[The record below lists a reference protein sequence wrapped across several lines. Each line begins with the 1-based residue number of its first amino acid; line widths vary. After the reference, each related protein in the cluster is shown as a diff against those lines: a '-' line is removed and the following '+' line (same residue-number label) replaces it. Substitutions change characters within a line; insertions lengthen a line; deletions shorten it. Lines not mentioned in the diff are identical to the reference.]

1 MKKILSILVVGLL
14 VACSAKPLEWESLSI
29 LSPKGAPAISLV
41 PLIQENK
48 DSIEFVDGTDVLSA
62 ELIKGEKDMII
73 APVNLG
79 AALSKKDSNPYRL
92 YGIVTWGNL
101 YLVSNSDI
109 SFVENEPLA
118 LFGEQAVPGLDF
130 NSIKDSLDQVFVS
143 TAFNSV
149 TDVQGQLLS
158 KTFNVGLMAEP
169 LVTATI
175 AKAKTLETPLNLS
188 VYKDIQALWQEKTG
202 FENYPQAA
210 IYIKADISADK
221 LKQVEAR
228 LELMM
233 AYNIELNNNSSKLE
247 TDITE
252 DLSATLGVPASKI
265 LVQAWDRMNVNVV
278 KADENK
284 EAIEAFLELFKLN
297 GLENL
302 YY

>member
-1 MKKILSILVVGLL
+1 MKKIFSILLISLL
-14 VACSAKPLEWESLSI
+14 VACTAKPLEWESLSI

-101 YLVSNSDI
+101 YLVSNADVQLVS
-109 SFVENEPLA
+109 EEPIA
-118 LFGEQAVPGLDF
+118 IFGEQAVPGLVF
-130 NSIKDSLDQVFVS
+130 NSLKDQLGQTFVS
-143 TAFNSV
+143 TAFNAV

-158 KTFNVGLMAEP
+158 KSFNIGLMAEP

-175 AKAKTLETPLNLS
+175 AKAKTLETPLNLN
-188 VYKDIQALWQEKTG
+188 VYKDLQLLWEEKTG
-202 FENYPQAA
+202 FDNYPQAA
-210 IYIKADISADK
+210 IYIKADISDEK

-233 AYNIELNNNSSKLE
+233 AYNIELNNNPTILE

-252 DLSATLGVPASKI
+252 ELATTLGVPSSKI
-265 LVQAWDRMNVNVV
+265 LTQAWDRMNVNVV
-278 KADENK
+278 KAEENK

>member
-1 MKKILSILVVGLL
+1 MKKIIFLILISLL
-14 VACSAKPLEWESLSI
+14 VGCSAQPVEWENLSI
-29 LSPKGAPAISLV
+29 LSPKGAPALSLV

-48 DSIEFVDGTDVLSA
+48 DSIEFVDGADILSA
-62 ELIKGEKDMII
+62 ELIKGDKDMII

-92 YGIVTWGNL
+92 YAIVTWGNL
-101 YLVSNSDI
+101 YLVSNDTVLS
-109 SFVENEPLA
+109 ENEPIA
-118 LFGEQAVPGLDF
+118 LFGEQAVPGLVF
-130 NSIKDSLDQVFVS
+130 NAIKDKLELNFVS
-143 TAFNSV
+143 TAFNAV

-158 KTFNVGLMAEP
+158 KSFNIGLLAEP

-175 AKAKTLETPLNLS
+175 AKAKTLESPINLS
-188 VYKDIQALWQEKTG
+188 VYKDLQVLWQEKTG

-210 IYIKADISADK
+210 IYIKADISEDK

-233 AYNIELNNNSSKLE
+233 AYNIEVNDKPSILE

-252 DLSATLGVPASKI
+252 DLSQTLGVPVAKV
-265 LVQAWDRMNVNVV
+265 LVQAWERMNVNVV
-278 KADENK
+278 KVDENK

>member
-1 MKKILSILVVGLL
+1 MKKILSILVISLL

-118 LFGEQAVPGLDF
+118 LFGEQAVPGLVF
-130 NSIKDSLDQVFVS
+130 NSIKDSLEQVFVS

>member
-1 MKKILSILVVGLL
+1 MKKILSILVISLL

-48 DSIEFVDGTDVLSA
+48 DSIEFVDGTDILSA

-118 LFGEQAVPGLDF
+118 LFGEQAVPGLVF
-130 NSIKDSLDQVFVS
+130 NSIKNSLDQVFVS

>member
-1 MKKILSILVVGLL
+1 MKKIIFLILISLL
-14 VACSAKPLEWESLSI
+14 VGCSAQPVEWENLSI
-29 LSPKGAPAISLV
+29 LSPKGAPALSLV

-48 DSIEFVDGTDVLSA
+48 DSIEFVDGADILSA
-62 ELIKGEKDMII
+62 ELIKGDKDMII

-101 YLVSNSDI
+101 YLVSNDTVLS
-109 SFVENEPLA
+109 ENEPIA
-118 LFGEQAVPGLDF
+118 LFGEQAVPGLVF
-130 NSIKDSLDQVFVS
+130 NAIKDKLELNFLS
-143 TAFNSV
+143 TAFNAV

-158 KTFNVGLMAEP
+158 KSFNIGLMAEP

-175 AKAKTLETPLNLS
+175 AKAKTLESPINLS
-188 VYKDIQALWQEKTG
+188 VYKDLQVLWQEKTG

-210 IYIKADISADK
+210 IYIKADISEDK

-233 AYNIELNNNSSKLE
+233 AYNIEVNDKPSILE
-247 TDITE
+247 TDVTE
-252 DLSATLGVPASKI
+252 DLSQTLGVPAAKV
-265 LVQAWDRMNVNVV
+265 LVQAWERMNVNVV

>member
-1 MKKILSILVVGLL
+1 MG
-14 VACSAKPLEWESLSI
+14 CSAQPVEWENLSI
-29 LSPKGAPAISLV
+29 LSPKGAPALSLV

-48 DSIEFVDGTDVLSA
+48 DSIEFVDGADILSA
-62 ELIKGEKDMII
+62 ELIKGDKDMII

-101 YLVSNSDI
+101 YLVSNDTVLS
-109 SFVENEPLA
+109 ENEPIA
-118 LFGEQAVPGLDF
+118 LFGEQAVPGLVF
-130 NSIKDSLDQVFVS
+130 NAIKDKLELNFLS
-143 TAFNSV
+143 TAFNAV

-158 KTFNVGLMAEP
+158 KSFNIGLMAEP

-175 AKAKTLETPLNLS
+175 AKAKTLESPINLS
-188 VYKDIQALWQEKTG
+188 VYKDLQVLWQEKTG

-210 IYIKADISADK
+210 IYIKADISEDK

-233 AYNIELNNNSSKLE
+233 AYNIEVNDKPSILE

-252 DLSATLGVPASKI
+252 DLSQTLGVPVAKV
-265 LVQAWDRMNVNVV
+265 LVQAWERMNVNVV

>member
-1 MKKILSILVVGLL
+1 MKKIIFLILISLL
-14 VACSAKPLEWESLSI
+14 VGCSAQPVEWENLSI
-29 LSPKGAPAISLV
+29 LSPKGAPALSLV

-48 DSIEFVDGTDVLSA
+48 DSIEFVDGVDILSA
-62 ELIKGEKDMII
+62 ELIKGDKDMII

-92 YGIVTWGNL
+92 YAIVTWGNL
-101 YLVSNSDI
+101 YLVSNDTVLS
-109 SFVENEPLA
+109 ENEPIA
-118 LFGEQAVPGLDF
+118 LFGEQAVPGLVF
-130 NSIKDSLDQVFVS
+130 NAIKDKLELNFVS
-143 TAFNSV
+143 TAFNAV

-158 KTFNVGLMAEP
+158 KSFNIGLLAEP

-175 AKAKTLETPLNLS
+175 AKAKTLESPINLS
-188 VYKDIQALWQEKTG
+188 VYKDLQVLWQEKTG

-210 IYIKADISADK
+210 IYIKADISEDK

-233 AYNIELNNNSSKLE
+233 AYNIEVNDKPSILE

-252 DLSATLGVPASKI
+252 DLSQTLRVPVAKV
-265 LVQAWDRMNVNVV
+265 LVQAWERMNVNVV

>member
-1 MKKILSILVVGLL
+1 MKKIIFLILISLL
-14 VACSAKPLEWESLSI
+14 VGCSAQPVEWENLSI
-29 LSPKGAPAISLV
+29 LSPKGAPALSLV

-48 DSIEFVDGTDVLSA
+48 DSIEFVDGADILSA
-62 ELIKGEKDMII
+62 ELIKGDKDMII

-101 YLVSNSDI
+101 YLVSNDTVLS
-109 SFVENEPLA
+109 ENEPIA
-118 LFGEQAVPGLDF
+118 LFGEQAVPGLVF
-130 NSIKDSLDQVFVS
+130 NAIKDKLELNFLS
-143 TAFNSV
+143 TAFNAV

-158 KTFNVGLMAEP
+158 KSFNIGLLAEP

-175 AKAKTLETPLNLS
+175 AKAKTLESPINLS
-188 VYKDIQALWQEKTG
+188 VYKDLQVLWQEKTG

-210 IYIKADISADK
+210 IYIKADISEDK

-233 AYNIELNNNSSKLE
+233 AYNIEVNDKPSILE

-252 DLSATLGVPASKI
+252 DLSQTLGVPVAKV
-265 LVQAWDRMNVNVV
+265 LVQAWERMNVNVV

>member
-1 MKKILSILVVGLL
+1 MKKIIFLILISLL
-14 VACSAKPLEWESLSI
+14 VGCSAQPVEWENLSI
-29 LSPKGAPAISLV
+29 LSPKGAPALSLV

-48 DSIEFVDGTDVLSA
+48 DSIEFVDGTDILSA
-62 ELIKGEKDMII
+62 ELIKGDKDMII

-92 YGIVTWGNL
+92 YAIVTWGNL
-101 YLVSNSDI
+101 YLVSNDTVLS
-109 SFVENEPLA
+109 ENEPIA
-118 LFGEQAVPGLDF
+118 LFGEQAVPGLVF
-130 NSIKDSLDQVFVS
+130 NAIKDKLELNFVS
-143 TAFNSV
+143 TAFNAV

-158 KTFNVGLMAEP
+158 KSFNIGLLAEP

-175 AKAKTLETPLNLS
+175 AKAKTLESPINLS
-188 VYKDIQALWQEKTG
+188 VYKDLQVLWQEKTG

-210 IYIKADISADK
+210 IYIKADISEDK

-233 AYNIELNNNSSKLE
+233 AYNIEVNDKPSILE

-252 DLSATLGVPASKI
+252 DLSQTLGVPVAKV
-265 LVQAWDRMNVNVV
+265 LVQAWERMNVNVV
-278 KADENK
+278 KVDENK

>member
-1 MKKILSILVVGLL
+1 MKKILSILVISLL

-48 DSIEFVDGTDVLSA
+48 DSIEFVDGTDILSA

-118 LFGEQAVPGLDF
+118 LFGEQAVPGLVF
-130 NSIKDSLDQVFVS
+130 NSIKTSLDQVFVS

>member
-48 DSIEFVDGTDVLSA
+48 DSIEFVDGTDILSA

-118 LFGEQAVPGLDF
+118 LFGEQAVPGLVF
-130 NSIKDSLDQVFVS
+130 NSIKNSLNQVFVS

-175 AKAKTLETPLNLS
+175 AKTKTLETPLNLS

-278 KADENK
+278 KADENI

>member
-1 MKKILSILVVGLL
+1 MG
-14 VACSAKPLEWESLSI
+14 CSAQPVEWENISI
-29 LSPKGAPAISLV
+29 LSPKGAPALSLV

-48 DSIEFVDGTDVLSA
+48 DSIEFVDGADILSA
-62 ELIKGEKDMII
+62 ELIKGDKDMII

-92 YGIVTWGNL
+92 YAIVTWGNL
-101 YLVSNSDI
+101 YLVSNDTVLS
-109 SFVENEPLA
+109 ENEPIA
-118 LFGEQAVPGLDF
+118 LFGEQAVPGLVF
-130 NSIKDSLDQVFVS
+130 NAIKDKLELNFLS
-143 TAFNSV
+143 TAFNAV

-158 KTFNVGLMAEP
+158 KSFNIGLMAEP

-175 AKAKTLETPLNLS
+175 AKAKTLESPINLS
-188 VYKDIQALWQEKTG
+188 VYKDLQVLWQEKTG

-210 IYIKADISADK
+210 IYIKADISEDK

-233 AYNIELNNNSSKLE
+233 AYNIEVNDKPSILE

-252 DLSATLGVPASKI
+252 DLSQTLGVPVAKV
-265 LVQAWDRMNVNVV
+265 LVQAWERMNVNVV

>member
-1 MKKILSILVVGLL
+1 MKKIFSILFISLL

-101 YLVSNSDI
+101 YLVSNADVQLVS
-109 SFVENEPLA
+109 EEPIA
-118 LFGEQAVPGLDF
+118 IFGEQAVPGLVF
-130 NSIKDSLDQVFVS
+130 NSLKDQLGQTFVS
-143 TAFNSV
+143 TAFNAV

-158 KTFNVGLMAEP
+158 KSFNIGLMAEP

-175 AKAKTLETPLNLS
+175 AKAKTLETPLNLN
-188 VYKDIQALWQEKTG
+188 VYKDLQLLWEEKTG
-202 FENYPQAA
+202 FDNYPQAA
-210 IYIKADISADK
+210 IYIKADISDEK

-233 AYNIELNNNSSKLE
+233 AYNIELNNNPTFLE

-252 DLSATLGVPASKI
+252 ELATTLGVPSSKI
-265 LVQAWDRMNVNVV
+265 LTQAWDRMNVNVV
-278 KADENK
+278 KAEENK

>member
-1 MKKILSILVVGLL
+1 MKKIIFLILISLL
-14 VACSAKPLEWESLSI
+14 VGCSEQPVEWENLSI
-29 LSPKGAPAISLV
+29 LSPKGAPALSLV

-48 DSIEFVDGTDVLSA
+48 DSIEFVDGVDILSA
-62 ELIKGEKDMII
+62 ELIKGDKDMII

-101 YLVSNSDI
+101 YLVSNDTVLS
-109 SFVENEPLA
+109 ENEPIA
-118 LFGEQAVPGLDF
+118 LFGEQAVPGLVF
-130 NSIKDSLDQVFVS
+130 NAIKDKLELNFLS
-143 TAFNSV
+143 TAFNAV

-158 KTFNVGLMAEP
+158 KSFNIGLMAEP

-175 AKAKTLETPLNLS
+175 AKAKTLESPINLS
-188 VYKDIQALWQEKTG
+188 VYKDLQVLWQEKTG

-210 IYIKADISADK
+210 IYIKADISEDK

-233 AYNIELNNNSSKLE
+233 AYNIEVNDKPSILE

-252 DLSATLGVPASKI
+252 DLSQTLGVPVAKV
-265 LVQAWDRMNVNVV
+265 LVQAWERMNVNVV

>member
-1 MKKILSILVVGLL
+1 MKKILSILVISLL

-118 LFGEQAVPGLDF
+118 LFGEQAVPGLVF

-278 KADENK
+278 KADENI

>member
-1 MKKILSILVVGLL
+1 MKKILSILVIGLL

-92 YGIVTWGNL
+92 YGVVTWGNL

-118 LFGEQAVPGLDF
+118 LFGEQAVPGLVF

-175 AKAKTLETPLNLS
+175 AKAKTLEIPLNLS

>member
-1 MKKILSILVVGLL
+1 MKKIIFLILISLL
-14 VACSAKPLEWESLSI
+14 VGCSEQPVEWENLSI
-29 LSPKGAPAISLV
+29 LSPKGAPALSLV

-48 DSIEFVDGTDVLSA
+48 DSIEFVDGVDILSA
-62 ELIKGEKDMII
+62 ELIKGDKDMII

-101 YLVSNSDI
+101 YLVSNDTVLS
-109 SFVENEPLA
+109 ENEPIA
-118 LFGEQAVPGLDF
+118 LFGEQAVPGLVF
-130 NSIKDSLDQVFVS
+130 NAIKDKLELNFLS
-143 TAFNSV
+143 TAFNAV

-158 KTFNVGLMAEP
+158 KSFNIGLLAEP

-175 AKAKTLETPLNLS
+175 AKAKTLESPINLS
-188 VYKDIQALWQEKTG
+188 VYKDLQVLWQEKTG

-210 IYIKADISADK
+210 IYIKADISEDK

-233 AYNIELNNNSSKLE
+233 AYNIEVNDKPSILE

-252 DLSATLGVPASKI
+252 DLSQTLGVPVAKV
-265 LVQAWDRMNVNVV
+265 LVQAWERMNVNVV

>member
-1 MKKILSILVVGLL
+1 MKKIFSILLISVL
-14 VACSAKPLEWESLSI
+14 VACTAKPLEWENLTI
-29 LSPKGAPAISLV
+29 LSPKGAPAIALV

-62 ELIKGEKDMII
+62 ELIKGEKDVII

-101 YLVSNSDI
+101 YLVSNADMAL
-109 SFVENEPLA
+109 VESEPIA
-118 LFGEQAVPGLDF
+118 IFGEQAVPGLVF
-130 NSIKDSLDQVFVS
+130 NSLKDQLGQTFVS
-143 TAFNSV
+143 TAFNAV

-158 KTFNVGLMAEP
+158 KSFNIGLMAEP

-175 AKAKTLETPLNLS
+175 AKAKTLESPLNLS
-188 VYKDIQALWQEKTG
+188 VYKDLQALWQEKTG
-202 FENYPQAA
+202 FENFPQAA
-210 IYIKADISADK
+210 IYIKADISDEK

-233 AYNIELNNNSSKLE
+233 AYNIELNNNPSMLE

-252 DLSATLGVPASKI
+252 ELSTTLGVPTSKI
-265 LVQAWDRMNVNVV
+265 LTQAWDRMNVNVV
-278 KADENK
+278 KAEDNK

>member
-1 MKKILSILVVGLL
+1 MKKILSILVIGLL

-118 LFGEQAVPGLDF
+118 LFGEQAVPGLVF

-278 KADENK
+278 KADENI

>member
-1 MKKILSILVVGLL
+1 MKRIIVLLFISLL

-29 LSPKGAPAISLV
+29 LSPKGAPALSLV

-48 DSIEFVDGTDVLSA
+48 DSIEFVDGADILSA
-62 ELIKGEKDMII
+62 ELIKGEKDLII

-101 YLVSNSDI
+101 YLVSNSDV
-109 SFVENEPLA
+109 SLVKDEPIA
-118 LFGEQAVPGLDF
+118 LFGEQAVPGLVF
-130 NSIKDSLDQVFVS
+130 NSIKEQLDLSFLS
-143 TAFNSV
+143 TAFNAV
-149 TDVQGQLLS
+149 TDVQGQLIS
-158 KTFNVGLMAEP
+158 KSFNIGLMAEP

-175 AKAKTLETPLNLS
+175 AKAKTLETPINLS
-188 VYKDIQALWQEKTG
+188 VYKDVQSLWQEKTG

-210 IYIKADISADK
+210 VFIKSDMSADK
-221 LKQVEAR
+221 LKQVDAR
-228 LELMM
+228 FEMMM
-233 AYNIELNNNSSKLE
+233 AYNLEINNKPSILE

-252 DLSATLGVPASKI
+252 DVSATLGVPSSKI
-265 LVQAWDRMNVNVV
+265 LAQAWERMNVNVV
-278 KADENK
+278 KASDNK
-284 EAIEAFLELFKLN
+284 DSIEAFLELFKLN

>member
-1 MKKILSILVVGLL
+1 MKKIIFLILISLL
-14 VACSAKPLEWESLSI
+14 VGCSEQPVEWENLSI
-29 LSPKGAPAISLV
+29 LSPKGAPALSLV

-48 DSIEFVDGTDVLSA
+48 DSIEFVDGADILSA
-62 ELIKGEKDMII
+62 ELIKGDKDMII

-101 YLVSNSDI
+101 YLVSNDTVLS
-109 SFVENEPLA
+109 ENEPIA
-118 LFGEQAVPGLDF
+118 LFGEQAVPGLVF
-130 NSIKDSLDQVFVS
+130 NAIKDKLELNFLS
-143 TAFNSV
+143 TAFNAV

-158 KTFNVGLMAEP
+158 KSFNIGLMAEP

-175 AKAKTLETPLNLS
+175 AKAKTLESPINLS
-188 VYKDIQALWQEKTG
+188 VYKDLQVLWQEKTG

-210 IYIKADISADK
+210 IYIKADISEDK

-233 AYNIELNNNSSKLE
+233 AYNIEVNDKPSILE

-252 DLSATLGVPASKI
+252 DLSQTLGVPVAKV
-265 LVQAWDRMNVNVV
+265 LVQAWERMNVNVV

>member
-1 MKKILSILVVGLL
+1 MKKIIFLILISLL
-14 VACSAKPLEWESLSI
+14 VGCSAQPVEWENLSI
-29 LSPKGAPAISLV
+29 LSPKGAPALSLV

-48 DSIEFVDGTDVLSA
+48 DSIEFVDGSDILSA
-62 ELIKGEKDMII
+62 ELIKGDKDMII

-101 YLVSNSDI
+101 YLVSNDTVLS
-109 SFVENEPLA
+109 ENEPIA
-118 LFGEQAVPGLDF
+118 LFGEQAVPGLVF
-130 NSIKDSLDQVFVS
+130 NAIKDKLELNFLS
-143 TAFNSV
+143 TAFNAV

-158 KTFNVGLMAEP
+158 KSFNIGLMAEP

-175 AKAKTLETPLNLS
+175 AKAKTLESPINLS
-188 VYKDIQALWQEKTG
+188 VYKDLQVLWQEKTG

-210 IYIKADISADK
+210 IYIKADISEDK

-233 AYNIELNNNSSKLE
+233 AYNIEVNDKPSILE

-252 DLSATLGVPASKI
+252 DLSQTLGVPVAKV
-265 LVQAWDRMNVNVV
+265 LVQAWERMNVNVV

>member
-1 MKKILSILVVGLL
+1 MKKIIFLILISLL
-14 VACSAKPLEWESLSI
+14 VGCSAQPVEWENLSI
-29 LSPKGAPAISLV
+29 LSPKGAPALSLV

-48 DSIEFVDGTDVLSA
+48 DSIEFVDGADILSA
-62 ELIKGEKDMII
+62 ELIKGDKDMII

-101 YLVSNSDI
+101 YLVSNDTVLS
-109 SFVENEPLA
+109 ENEPIA
-118 LFGEQAVPGLDF
+118 LFGEQAVPGLVF
-130 NSIKDSLDQVFVS
+130 NAIKDKLELNFVS
-143 TAFNSV
+143 TAFNAV

-158 KTFNVGLMAEP
+158 KSFNIGLLAEP

-175 AKAKTLETPLNLS
+175 AKAKTLESPINLS
-188 VYKDIQALWQEKTG
+188 VYKDLQVLWQEKTG

-210 IYIKADISADK
+210 IYIKADISEDK

-233 AYNIELNNNSSKLE
+233 VYNIEVNEKPSILE

-252 DLSATLGVPASKI
+252 DLSQTLGVPAAKV
-265 LVQAWDRMNVNVV
+265 LVQAWERMNVNVV

>member
-1 MKKILSILVVGLL
+1 MKKIVILVLISLL
-14 VACSAKPLEWESLSI
+14 VGCSTNPVNWENLSI
-29 LSPKGAPAISLV
+29 LSPKGAPALSLV

-48 DSIEFVDGTDVLSA
+48 DSIEFVDGSDILSA
-62 ELIKGEKDMII
+62 ELIKGEKDLII

-101 YLVSNSDI
+101 YLVSNDTVL
-109 SFVENEPLA
+109 VENEPIA
-118 LFGEQAVPGLDF
+118 LFGEQAVPGLVF
-130 NSIKDSLDQVFVS
+130 KSIKDQLVLNFET

-158 KTFNVGLMAEP
+158 KSFNIGLMAEP

-175 AKAKTLETPLNLS
+175 AKAKTLESPLNLS
-188 VYKDIQALWQEKTG
+188 VYKDLQALWQEKTG

-210 IYIKADISADK
+210 IYIKADISEEK

-228 LELMM
+228 VELMM
-233 AYNIELNNNSSKLE
+233 AYNIEVNNNPSILE
-247 TDITE
+247 SDISE
-252 DLSATLGVPASKI
+252 DLSQTLGVPTAKV
-265 LVQAWDRMNVNVV
+265 LVQAWERMNVNVV
-278 KADENK
+278 KATENK

>member
-1 MKKILSILVVGLL
+1 MKKIIFLILISLL
-14 VACSAKPLEWESLSI
+14 VGCSAQPVEWENLSI
-29 LSPKGAPAISLV
+29 LSPKGAPALSLV

-48 DSIEFVDGTDVLSA
+48 DSIEFVDGADILSA
-62 ELIKGEKDMII
+62 ELIKGDKDMII

-92 YGIVTWGNL
+92 YAIVTWGNL
-101 YLVSNSDI
+101 YLVSNDTVLS
-109 SFVENEPLA
+109 ENEPIA
-118 LFGEQAVPGLDF
+118 LFGEQAVPGLVF
-130 NSIKDSLDQVFVS
+130 NAIKDKLELNFLS
-143 TAFNSV
+143 TAFNAV

-158 KTFNVGLMAEP
+158 KSFNIGLMAEP

-175 AKAKTLETPLNLS
+175 AKAKTLESPINLS
-188 VYKDIQALWQEKTG
+188 VYKDLQVLWQEKTG

-210 IYIKADISADK
+210 IYIKADISEDK

-233 AYNIELNNNSSKLE
+233 AYNIEVNDKPSILE

-252 DLSATLGVPASKI
+252 DLSQTLGVPVAKV
-265 LVQAWDRMNVNVV
+265 LVQAWERMNVNVV

>member
-1 MKKILSILVVGLL
+1 MKKILSILVIGLL

-48 DSIEFVDGTDVLSA
+48 DSIEFVDGTDILSA

-118 LFGEQAVPGLDF
+118 LFGEQAVPGLVF
-130 NSIKDSLDQVFVS
+130 NSIKNSLDQVFVS

>member
-1 MKKILSILVVGLL
+1 MKKILSILVIGLL

-48 DSIEFVDGTDVLSA
+48 DSIEFVDGTDILSA

-118 LFGEQAVPGLDF
+118 LFGEQAVPGLVF
-130 NSIKDSLDQVFVS
+130 NSIKNSLDQVFVS

-278 KADENK
+278 TADENK

>member
-1 MKKILSILVVGLL
+1 MKKIFSILFISLL

-101 YLVSNSDI
+101 YLVSNADVQLVS
-109 SFVENEPLA
+109 EEPIA
-118 LFGEQAVPGLDF
+118 IFGEQAVPGLVF
-130 NSIKDSLDQVFVS
+130 NSLKDQLGQTFVS
-143 TAFNSV
+143 TAFNAV

-158 KTFNVGLMAEP
+158 KSFNIGLMAEP

-175 AKAKTLETPLNLS
+175 AKAKTLETPLNLN
-188 VYKDIQALWQEKTG
+188 VYKDLQLLWEEKTG
-202 FENYPQAA
+202 FDNYPQAA
-210 IYIKADISADK
+210 IYIKADISDEK

-233 AYNIELNNNSSKLE
+233 AYNIELNNNPTILE

-252 DLSATLGVPASKI
+252 ELATTLGVPSSKI
-265 LVQAWDRMNVNVV
+265 LTQAWDRMNVNVV
-278 KADENK
+278 KAEENK

>member
-1 MKKILSILVVGLL
+1 MKRILSILVVGLL

-118 LFGEQAVPGLDF
+118 LFGEQAVPGLVF
-130 NSIKDSLDQVFVS
+130 NSIKNSLDQVFVS

>member
-1 MKKILSILVVGLL
+1 MKKIIFLILISLL
-14 VACSAKPLEWESLSI
+14 VGCSAQPVEWENLSI
-29 LSPKGAPAISLV
+29 LSPKGAPALSLV

-48 DSIEFVDGTDVLSA
+48 DSIEFVDGADILSA
-62 ELIKGEKDMII
+62 ELIKGDKDMII

-92 YGIVTWGNL
+92 YAIVTWGNL
-101 YLVSNSDI
+101 YLVSNDTVLS
-109 SFVENEPLA
+109 ENEPIA
-118 LFGEQAVPGLDF
+118 LFGEQAVPGLVF
-130 NSIKDSLDQVFVS
+130 NAIKDKLELNFLS
-143 TAFNSV
+143 TAFNAV

-158 KTFNVGLMAEP
+158 KSFNIGLMAEP

-175 AKAKTLETPLNLS
+175 AKAKTLESPINLS
-188 VYKDIQALWQEKTG
+188 VYKDLQVLWQEKTG

-210 IYIKADISADK
+210 IYIKADISEDK

-233 AYNIELNNNSSKLE
+233 VYNIEVNDKPSILE

-252 DLSATLGVPASKI
+252 DLSQTLGVPAAKV
-265 LVQAWDRMNVNVV
+265 LVQAWERMNVNVV

>member
-1 MKKILSILVVGLL
+1 MG
-14 VACSAKPLEWESLSI
+14 CSAQPVEWENISI
-29 LSPKGAPAISLV
+29 LSPKGAPALSLV

-48 DSIEFVDGTDVLSA
+48 DSIEFVDGADILSA
-62 ELIKGEKDMII
+62 ELIKGDKDMII

-101 YLVSNSDI
+101 YLVSNDTVLS
-109 SFVENEPLA
+109 ENEPIA
-118 LFGEQAVPGLDF
+118 LFGEQAVPGLVF
-130 NSIKDSLDQVFVS
+130 NAIKDKLELNFVS
-143 TAFNSV
+143 TAFNAV

-158 KTFNVGLMAEP
+158 KSFDIGLMAEP

-175 AKAKTLETPLNLS
+175 AKAKTLESPINLS
-188 VYKDIQALWQEKTG
+188 VYKDLQVLWQEKTG

-210 IYIKADISADK
+210 IYIKADISEDK

-233 AYNIELNNNSSKLE
+233 VYNIEVNDKPSILE

-252 DLSATLGVPASKI
+252 DLSQTLGVPAAKV
-265 LVQAWDRMNVNVV
+265 LVQAWERMNVNVV

>member
-1 MKKILSILVVGLL
+1 MKKIFSILLISLL
-14 VACSAKPLEWESLSI
+14 VACTAKPLEWENLTI
-29 LSPKGAPAISLV
+29 LSPKGAPAIALV

-62 ELIKGEKDMII
+62 ELIKGEKDVII

-101 YLVSNSDI
+101 YLVSNADVQLVS
-109 SFVENEPLA
+109 EEPIA
-118 LFGEQAVPGLDF
+118 IFGEQAVPGLVF
-130 NSIKDSLDQVFVS
+130 NSLKDQLGQTFVS
-143 TAFNSV
+143 TAFNAV

-158 KTFNVGLMAEP
+158 KSYNIGLMAEP

-175 AKAKTLETPLNLS
+175 AKAKTLETPLNLN
-188 VYKDIQALWQEKTG
+188 VYKDLQLLWEEKTG
-202 FENYPQAA
+202 FDNYPQAA
-210 IYIKADISADK
+210 IYIKADISDEK

-233 AYNIELNNNSSKLE
+233 AYNIELNNNPTILE

-252 DLSATLGVPASKI
+252 ELATTLGVPSSKI
-265 LVQAWDRMNVNVV
+265 LTQAWDRMNVNVV
-278 KADENK
+278 KAEENK

>member
-1 MKKILSILVVGLL
+1 MKKIFSILLISLL
-14 VACSAKPLEWESLSI
+14 VACTAKPLEWENLTI
-29 LSPKGAPAISLV
+29 LSPKGAPSLSLV

-62 ELIKGEKDMII
+62 ELIKGEKDVII

-101 YLVSNSDI
+101 YLVSNADVAL
-109 SFVENEPLA
+109 VESEPIA
-118 LFGEQAVPGLDF
+118 IFGEQAVPGLVF
-130 NSIKDSLDQVFVS
+130 NSLKEQLGQTFVS
-143 TAFNSV
+143 TAFNAV

-158 KTFNVGLMAEP
+158 KSFNIGLMAEP

-175 AKAKTLETPLNLS
+175 AKAKTLESPLNLT
-188 VYKDIQALWQEKTG
+188 VYKDLQVLWQEKTG
-202 FENYPQAA
+202 FDNFPQAA
-210 IYIKADISADK
+210 IYIKADISDEK

-233 AYNIELNNNSSKLE
+233 AYNIELNNNPSMLE

-252 DLSATLGVPASKI
+252 ELATTLGVPASKI
-265 LVQAWDRMNVNVV
+265 LTQAWDRMNVNVV
-278 KADENK
+278 KAEDNK

>member
-1 MKKILSILVVGLL
+1 MKKILSILVISLL
-14 VACSAKPLEWESLSI
+14 VACSAKPLEWDSLSI

-118 LFGEQAVPGLDF
+118 LFGEQAVPGLVF